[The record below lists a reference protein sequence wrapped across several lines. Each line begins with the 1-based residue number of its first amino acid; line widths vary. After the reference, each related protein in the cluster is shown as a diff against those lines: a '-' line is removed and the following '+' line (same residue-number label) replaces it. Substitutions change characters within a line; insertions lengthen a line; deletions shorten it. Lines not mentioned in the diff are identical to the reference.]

1 MPLRLALVIALSLA
15 VLIALTPVH
24 AVSPSPSSVLP
35 SLLGFGLAANRD
47 NVSAQTG
54 ASVNVTLTVSSQSL
68 SGPVSLDAAISP
80 TPGPSALIDPSNLI
94 VQPAGSATSTLE
106 ISTTSV
112 QPGIYDVVVTG
123 SSLLAPSQSVTVS
136 INVTSP
142 PSGQSTNPPSGSTPP
157 GSSGH
162 NNQQPST
169 TTSGST
175 PKGPLSPK
183 NPGSGSTFDPVGVI
197 VAGNLLAAVA
207 TAATMTSLHT
217 KRKNQRASPE
227 M

>member
-24 AVSPSPSSVLP
+24 AASPSPSSVLP
-35 SLLGFGLAANRD
+35 SLLGFGLAANPG

-80 TPGPSALIDPSNLI
+80 TPGPNALIDPSNLI

-112 QPGIYDVVVTG
+112 QPGIYD
-123 SSLLAPSQSVTVS
+123 
-136 INVTSP
+136 
-142 PSGQSTNPPSGSTPP
+142 
-157 GSSGH
+157 
-162 NNQQPST
+162 
-169 TTSGST
+169 
-175 PKGPLSPK
+175 
-183 NPGSGSTFDPVGVI
+183 
-197 VAGNLLAAVA
+197 
-207 TAATMTSLHT
+207 
-217 KRKNQRASPE
+217 
-227 M
+227 